1 MVEGILG
8 VGSEPDSTFTPSRNV
23 SATFLKAAGCDSSD
37 QVKSVLRDNA
47 PALLRMV
54 LEYDG
59 PDMLSEFSR
68 PDNGDWRLGMYL
80 FSLRACA

>member
-1 MVEGILG
+1 M
-8 VGSEPDSTFTPSRNV
+8 ST
-23 SATFLKAAGCDSSD
+23 TFLKAAGCDSSD
-37 QVKSVLRDNA
+37 QVKSILKDNA

-68 PDNGDWRLGMYL
+68 PDNGALAARYVSLFPTRLCLGL
-80 FSLRACA
+80 GTNTFSQLYGHTLAA